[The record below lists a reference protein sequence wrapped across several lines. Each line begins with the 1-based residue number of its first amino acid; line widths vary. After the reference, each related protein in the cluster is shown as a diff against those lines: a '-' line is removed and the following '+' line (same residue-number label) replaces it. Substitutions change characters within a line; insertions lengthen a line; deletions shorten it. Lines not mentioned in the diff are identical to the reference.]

1 MTDILKLSELTTVIA
16 RGISPKYTEGD
27 GVMVL
32 NQRCVRDQTISYENH
47 RRNDVALRNVS
58 SQKSLKPFDILVN
71 STGVG
76 TLGRVAQIKTLSEPI
91 ITVDS
96 HVTIVR
102 PDPERISPRFLGF
115 SVRGNQKIIEE
126 MAEGATGQTELSR
139 TRLGELMIYVPLLP
153 TQKKIA
159 SILSAYDDLIENNNR
174 RIQILEEMAQRIYRE
189 WFVHFRFPGH
199 ENVKMVDSEL
209 GRIPEGWEVAK
220 VTDLARLLS
229 GFSFKSN
236 TYVENG
242 RYGVVTIKNVH
253 DGSFSPITDNQI
265 NEIPDSMPE
274 HCHLET
280 GDIII
285 SLTGNVGRVC
295 MVHGESLLLNQRVAK
310 IVPITGLPVSYI
322 YYAFRDSRFQQYLE
336 NIATGTAQANLSPV
350 ETGKVSLINPP
361 GELLKNYGM
370 LMEPL
375 ITSIFRLTQQTETLR
390 KTRDLLLP
398 RLISG
403 RLDVENLDIAG

>member
-189 WFVHFRFPGH
+189 WFVRFRFPGH
-199 ENVKMVDSEL
+199 ENVNMVDSEL
-209 GRIPEGWEVAK
+209 GRIPQGWEVKKFDDVAESVRNGIK
-220 VTDLARLLS
+220 PYDYPEEKFNHYSLPAYDT
-229 GFSFKSN
+229 GQFPTCEFGKEINSN
-236 TYVENG
+236 
-242 RYGVVTIKNVH
+242 K
-253 DGSFSPITDNQI
+253 
-265 NEIPDSMPE
+265 
-274 HCHLET
+274 
-280 GDIII
+280 
-285 SLTGNVGRVC
+285 
-295 MVHGESLLLNQRVAK
+295 
-310 IVPITGLPVSYI
+310 
-322 YYAFRDSRFQQYLE
+322 YL
-336 NIATGTAQANLSPV
+336 V
-350 ETGKVSLINPP
+350 ETGCVLYSKLNPKIKRVWLPRISNSLRPVASTEFLMLRPTNCMNLETLYAMIQSDYFLNRLKSGVNGTSTSHQRLQPTQVLNSKWVFSPPELMVSYSAILKPIN
-361 GELLKNYGM
+361 EEIFSLQLKN
-370 LMEPL
+370 
-375 ITSIFRLTQQTETLR
+375 QALR

>member
-1 MTDILKLSELTTVIA
+1 
-16 RGISPKYTEGD
+16 
-27 GVMVL
+27 
-32 NQRCVRDQTISYENH
+32 
-47 RRNDVALRNVS
+47 
-58 SQKSLKPFDILVN
+58 
-71 STGVG
+71 
-76 TLGRVAQIKTLSEPI
+76 
-91 ITVDS
+91 
-96 HVTIVR
+96 
-102 PDPERISPRFLGF
+102 
-115 SVRGNQKIIEE
+115 
-126 MAEGATGQTELSR
+126 
-139 TRLGELMIYVPLLP
+139 
-153 TQKKIA
+153 
-159 SILSAYDDLIENNNR
+159 
-174 RIQILEEMAQRIYRE
+174 ILEEMAQRIYRE

-375 ITSIFRLTQQTETLR
+375 ITSIFRLT
-390 KTRDLLLP
+390 
-398 RLISG
+398 
-403 RLDVENLDIAG
+403 